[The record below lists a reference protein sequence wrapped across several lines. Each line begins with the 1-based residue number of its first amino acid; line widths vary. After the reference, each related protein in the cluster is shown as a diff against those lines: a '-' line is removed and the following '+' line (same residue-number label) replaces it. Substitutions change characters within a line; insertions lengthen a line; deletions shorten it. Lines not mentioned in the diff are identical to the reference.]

1 MFRRVSA
8 TAIAL
13 LAVTALGVSAC
24 SNSNPA
30 SPSSAADQQ
39 TSPAASQAAT
49 QTKAPDA
56 TSAAPSAN
64 NSSSDSDLESKILTG
79 QAAGV
84 TFQRLPQLPD
94 MDKIL
99 QNVDAQIEPADCA
112 STGLTQLVAGSAGSN
127 DSGVATVLLS
137 TDTAAPGKYTAYAQ
151 KCTSVTGTVNG
162 SPLKQTLSM
171 DQAPDIDGASD
182 LVAVKSE
189 QQFTTNGKET
199 DMKTYVVIGT
209 AESTTIMAQSAS
221 VNGQDPD
228 PALAVEV
235 FKAQAEK
242 LKS

>member
-1 MFRRVSA
+1 
-8 TAIAL
+8 
-13 LAVTALGVSAC
+13 
-24 SNSNPA
+24 
-30 SPSSAADQQ
+30 
-39 TSPAASQAAT
+39 
-49 QTKAPDA
+49 
-56 TSAAPSAN
+56 
-64 NSSSDSDLESKILTG
+64 
-79 QAAGV
+79 
-84 TFQRLPQLPD
+84 

-137 TDTAAPGKYTAYAQ
+137 TDTAAPGKYKAYAQ

-221 VNGQDPD
+221 FNGQDPD